1 MTTVITPSST
11 NNLTYDTVSLNGNL
25 LTSFTYGSSNS
36 ITFDKDIT
44 IYSYLVVSGG
54 NGGVNSNTA
63 RYYGQYSGYY
73 GGHGG
78 AGGTVI
84 VNTPAT
90 PIALPANSA
99 FSVSVGAGGTSGNGK
114 GGTSTINFYN
124 IISSSAVASNSTGTV
139 PTSYPNNNPANGAQ
153 GTLYPITGVYYGGAG
168 GAGGTVINEFV
179 VQAGGIGGIGGGG
192 GGGGGGTAMVN
203 YGGAGSNQTTLG
215 AGGTRGMYQVTAA
228 NVTSYSNGGNG
239 SSYAGGGKGGSG
251 GGGGGSVR
259 NFDFPSKRVITG
271 NTANAGTGGNG
282 GTSLGATSGGA
293 GGAVAGIVATIS
305 YPCGA
310 GGGGAGGVNTGG
322 GGGGGGGNLYY
333 LPPAPIGSGDGGA
346 GGSGIVIIYY
356 RVSNILNASNQ
367 DANGFT
373 YSLNS
378 SNNTATLTGSP
389 ANFTNVNVLSTVVS
403 NNITYTVTA
412 IGVNAFL
419 NKTTITSVTLP
430 PSVITIGSSAFYAC
444 SNLATVS
451 CPGATSIGSFG
462 FHLCYALRSVYLPN
476 VRTIGDQVI
485 YRCTSLPSISLP
497 MVTSIGSY
505 SLQNC
510 TSLTSISM
518 PVVTSITENTFEN
531 CTAITY
537 MSLPSIQIISNA
549 LFKGCTS
556 LTTVDLP
563 NVITIGNNSFENCIK
578 LNSIYLPKIT
588 SIGTQAFLYCN
599 AMTVFTI
606 ATNTFL
612 NTIPQFPS
620 GSVKKLVTLITNF
633 TIPIKTIGDAPFQLV
648 DPSSTSLEPFTYTSS
663 NLSVATINGKT
674 VTILG
679 VGTTTITV
687 SQAAT
692 ATASSASSNVT
703 FVVSALTIALKSTS
717 FNSDADTRIINT
729 ITFNKDTTTPKDV
742 TYNNGNYTAY
752 YTTATNIVALDS
764 NSLVSFKTDLLYMNM
779 GKNILGFGS
788 GYGAFE
794 GYTSLISVLISDS
807 ITFINHATFRGCTSL
822 TSISLP
828 KVTAI
833 DSGAFFNCFALR
845 SVSGPIVTGTI
856 GASTFQNCTALT
868 SVTLPNV
875 TIIDNQA
882 FDGCSALTTINLSNV
897 TSIGYS
903 SFRSNKLTSID
914 LPKIITIG
922 ESAFYNN
929 SLTSIS
935 LSTNLSTIG
944 TYAFSNNSLQT
955 PITIPSSVSSIGSN
969 AFASNNLASNN
980 ATSSLITF
988 AGDNTTIMTTLG
1000 TNIFTSNN
1008 ADSTKK
1014 VYISYAYGK
1023 QWSST
1028 STNSLVPSIS
1038 SFDGTTTNI
1047 QFILQK
1053 KSLSYSLT
1061 YQSKQYDGSANAS
1074 FTYDTFGLLSYQSS
1088 SGLVRDDVI
1097 LNGIAQFNNKNA
1109 GTSKPVT
1116 LSNTALSGSAASYYQ
1131 VGSINIGKPNA
1142 DITQKTITPSI
1153 TANNKEYDST
1163 TNATFNYSLTG
1174 LISGDAVSLIING
1187 NFSSSSFGNNKPVT
1201 ISSVILGGVDAN
1213 NYIMSSYPSNLTAN
1227 ITKKFLF
1234 FSIPDKIYDGSSV
1247 IYTYGLSGVFPADTP
1262 YITVSGS
1269 IFFSSIDVSSQPITI
1284 NSSNVSLNGTSSPNY
1299 DASYLLNPPV
1309 NSSLNTLTGFIIK
1322 KPLDISGIFTK
1333 IYDGTTATNPIDLS
1347 GVVSMDNGMVN
1358 LSFTSKT
1365 YDVSGTNA
1373 SRIRITDAS
1382 LNGSRV
1388 NNYYINSTIDLSGT
1402 ITKKQLDISATFVKI
1417 YDGGINAYANR
1428 IDLSGIVSNDNGK
1441 VDISYNNI
1449 TYNTKIVEPGNK
1461 QVTLN
1466 GAFLTGISS
1475 NNYSIN
1481 AITSG
1486 IINKKGLDVSAS
1498 AISKVYDTNANINF
1512 NVDLSG
1518 VIEGDNVNVTA
1529 IGTTTSPNVGTY
1541 ADASLAID
1549 ITPTGD
1555 DFANYAIASTTI
1567 KNNMIISPFKLI
1579 PAITVQDKIY
1589 DASINVSISIS
1600 ISNRLSNDVVDI
1612 STNYI
1617 ANYRNSNAGINKPV
1631 DVSNITIYGTSSGNY
1646 AIDSSYVVFGTIIQK
1661 LVDLSYLS
1669 YTKEYNRNTT
1679 ATPSI
1684 YLTGLLDT
1692 STNVSYTTAA
1702 FSTENAGTNK
1712 QIRISGLVL
1721 YGDTSL
1727 NYRLANTT
1735 TNINGNIT
1743 RRPLSLTTTG
1753 TTKQYDGNQL
1763 INLTTSLDGVLQ
1775 GDIVTLSYS
1784 SPLFNDPHVG
1794 SSKTITISNITLD
1807 GLSSYNYSIASSL
1820 TTTGSITPYILGSPN
1835 IIGIVSTKIY
1845 NSNDGFRDSSS
1856 ADVQLYL
1863 TGMTTP
1869 ASTYPDVSYQ
1879 YATFTLKGTPPYDT
1893 SNNPTN
1899 IPYDN
1904 SNNLNVRVNG
1914 LSLTN
1919 NQYNDYSLNIT
1930 TFDLSGRYISIT
1942 PTPLKIYV
1950 DNSTNI
1956 SKIYNANTNI
1966 DVSLSAYSINPP
1978 NDVSNVSVRYISSNF
1993 DTKNIGTNKPIR
2005 VNNIFLT
2012 GSNNYLYSIDTSLS
2026 LVGTI
2031 TKKAIDISR
2040 NVISKI
2046 YDKTAYSTSIALDL
2060 SGFIQGDSINAT
2072 GDASYGS
2079 SFAGDKPIV
2088 TITNMRVSGSDV
2100 SNYNFPYTTQSTI
2113 DLSGIIYKKP
2123 LTITA
2128 SKIYDGSN
2136 TAYTSDLSL
2145 VGIIQDDI
2153 VRVDASG
2160 QYSQSSAGD
2169 AINANLTNITLSGD
2183 SSSNYNLPSTI
2194 NNINATISRRPLGIT
2209 IAKIYDGSSSIAN
2222 TDIYLNGK
2230 INSDDVN
2237 FIGTGFFIDTSYVGN
2252 RIPANIQGSL
2262 IGNSKDNYSITLLDL
2277 SGSINPKP
2285 VYVDVSSIIYNQSN
2299 VVDFSNLSISAS
2311 LITSDKNRVTLI
2323 KSPQITLVYDSSQA
2337 GSRYIQNA
2345 SGNLFI
2351 TGDLSNNYILDNTR
2365 RIDASINQI
2374 TSTISIT
2381 EKIYDG
2387 SLTIP
2392 LTNYTIN
2399 NIKPGD
2405 DVSLNATSASAAS
2418 AFYSVNRVNSIITGA
2433 SLSGRSSNNY
2443 TLNASTKIS
2452 QSDRIFIRQRPLTVG
2467 INNRVYDGSN
2477 AVYTTN
2483 LYVTNS
2489 IPSDNIQISSASG
2502 SYNSIHAGNKNVSLQ
2517 NIQLSGSNIS
2527 SYRIITRQDI
2537 SGIITK
2543 RPLGIRV
2550 LPKIY
2555 DGSINVF
2562 LSDFSLNNVV
2572 TIDAGKISVSGNGT
2586 YNSKTAGNKT
2596 ATLNDLSL
2604 NSTTTLHLNYDI
2616 SSTIQLDASI
2626 NPLSVSLSALSKI
2639 YDTTTV
2645 FNISNI
2651 IIKNKIMND
2660 TVIVDGSGYYDLS
2673 GAGNRTV
2680 YLSNLSLYGD
2690 SAPNYTAPYT
2700 TSIDSSI
2707 NRAPLRIIVND
2718 KIYDGT
2724 TVISDLSV
2732 NGIFPLDRSNVRITG
2747 FLLYNNNIQGIDKPI
2762 DISNNLKNV
2771 SLTGDKSPNYFIFNS
2786 VYTTGNI
2793 YPKRI
2798 TIIPTITPKIY
2809 DRLTNANVAL
2819 DISGLVAIDYGKYFA
2834 NYVFAN
2840 YNDSFAGTAKPLS
2853 IRKIFITGPFVQNYT
2868 YDTSLANTGDISERP
2883 ISVNV
2888 DANSKIY
2895 DNTIN
2900 ATATY
2905 SLNNVIDGDIVYG
2918 NGYASFNNANAG
2930 IDKAVIASNFI
2941 LSGDSSKNYTIVTS
2955 TITTKATIYPKKIIP
2970 IVGSSV
2976 DKTYNGLLDGFGTID
2991 LSGLILTNDI
3001 SANGTFLFTTPNAGI
3016 NKRIDISNI
3025 YIVGSNALNYEL
3037 SFNQLDTSANI
3048 IPLQLTVNPYTKYY
3062 DGTTRV
3068 DASNVSL
3075 SGIIGSANLK
3085 IGGTIELDSSFVGT
3099 RTMRISNAYL
3109 IGDLSSNYSIIP
3121 QQDISATVLISEV
3134 SIRISD
3140 KIYDGTANVDVSSVV
3155 VNGIQNND
3163 TISVSSIVARYTNN
3177 GIVGNNIR
3185 IDTSSVVLSGDLSAQ
3200 YAMGSINS
3208 IFGNIIPKTLTVSAS
3223 ASNKLYDGLS
3233 DAYATTQIANG
3244 IIPGDNV
3251 NITSF
3256 TANFDTPDIGDNK
3269 TVIINNIQLGGT
3281 SASNYTAL
3289 PTTTTASVLFN
3300 PKIKYCDPL
3309 SSSASQAS
3317 CIVPDYTSV
3326 QAHQTNPNTSKR
3338 MKYAMYTSTKSY
3350 NS

>member
-1 MTTVITPSST
+1 MSTIVNLEWTRIIGGSNNDVIFSINIGSDNSIYVAGYTASSLFNGTSKTDGINAGFLAKYSFDTTLQWTRIVGGTAGDIQFNSITIDSAGYIYAAGTSSISIDGQTKSST
-11 NNLTYDTVSLNGNL
+11 NTQTDGLIVKYDTNGNKIWTKLIGSIYFAVILNIYNKAGFIYIAGYGGGFPTTTGLGANDGFISKYDTNGTFQWTRIFGAGANDGLYEIAISPDNYIYSGGSSQYSPSYANNIDGQPIYNLQDCTLVKYDINGNKQWTRTFGSYGRERINCLAYGSDNYLYVAGFSDSAFVNVSSLN
-25 LTSFTYGSSNS
+25 SPSGSNDGFIAKYHPDGTFQWSVFIGGSGDDGILSIKLGSDNS
-36 ITFDKDIT
+36 I
-44 IYSYLVVSGG
+44 YVGG
-54 NGGVNSNTA
+54 YTSSSSFNGQTNNGGYDGFLSKYSNAGVHQWTKFI
-63 RYYGQYSGYY
+63 
-73 GGHGG
+73 GG
-78 AGGTVI
+78 A
-84 VNTPAT
+84 N
-90 PIALPANSA
+90 
-99 FSVSVGAGGTSGNGK
+99 
-114 GGTSTINFYN
+114 
-124 IISSSAVASNSTGTV
+124 
-139 PTSYPNNNPANGAQ
+139 
-153 GTLYPITGVYYGGAG
+153 
-168 GAGGTVINEFV
+168 NEFIRSIV
-179 VQAGGIGGIGGGG
+179 IDNAGGIY
-192 GGGGGGTAMVN
+192 V
-203 YGGAGSNQTTLG
+203 AGSTASSFNGQT
-215 AGGTRGMYQVTAA
+215 
-228 NVTSYSNGGNG
+228 NNGGD
-239 SSYAGGGKGGSG
+239 SCFFAKYIES
-251 GGGGGSVR
+251 
-259 NFDFPSKRVITG
+259 
-271 NTANAGTGGNG
+271 
-282 GTSLGATSGGA
+282 
-293 GGAVAGIVATIS
+293 
-305 YPCGA
+305 
-310 GGGGAGGVNTGG
+310 
-322 GGGGGGGNLYY
+322 
-333 LPPAPIGSGDGGA
+333 
-346 GGSGIVIIYY
+346 
-356 RVSNILNASNQ
+356 VSNAT
-367 DANGFT
+367 DVTVNGLKYTF
-373 YSLNS
+373 NNV
-378 SNNTATLTGSP
+378 NNTASVKLITLQQPVTISQSIS
-389 ANFTNVNVLSTVVS
+389 ANNKS
-403 NNITYTVTA
+403 YTVNF
-412 IGVNAFL
+412 IEDNAFL
-419 NKTTITSVTLP
+419 NIIAMTSISIPSSITSIGTNAFKGCTGLSSLILP
-430 PSVITIGSSAFYAC
+430 TGIITIGASSFEGCTGLASITISNSVATIGASCFKNCSNMSSVVMSNSVITIGDYAFQY
-444 SNLATVS
+444 
-451 CPGATSIGSFG
+451 
-462 FHLCYALRSVYLPN
+462 
-476 VRTIGDQVI
+476 
-485 YRCTSLPSISLP
+485 
-497 MVTSIGSY
+497 
-505 SLQNC
+505 
-510 TSLTSISM
+510 
-518 PVVTSITENTFEN
+518 
-531 CTAITY
+531 
-537 MSLPSIQIISNA
+537 
-549 LFKGCTS
+549 
-556 LTTVDLP
+556 
-563 NVITIGNNSFENCIK
+563 
-578 LNSIYLPKIT
+578 
-588 SIGTQAFLYCN
+588 
-599 AMTVFTI
+599 
-606 ATNTFL
+606 
-612 NTIPQFPS
+612 
-620 GSVKKLVTLITNF
+620 
-633 TIPIKTIGDAPFQLV
+633 
-648 DPSSTSLEPFTYTSS
+648 
-663 NLSVATINGKT
+663 
-674 VTILG
+674 
-679 VGTTTITV
+679 
-687 SQAAT
+687 
-692 ATASSASSNVT
+692 
-703 FVVSALTIALKSTS
+703 
-717 FNSDADTRIINT
+717 
-729 ITFNKDTTTPKDV
+729 NK
-742 TYNNGNYTAY
+742 
-752 YTTATNIVALDS
+752 
-764 NSLVSFKTDLLYMNM
+764 
-779 GKNILGFGS
+779 
-788 GYGAFE
+788 
-794 GYTSLISVLISDS
+794 
-807 ITFINHATFRGCTSL
+807 
-822 TSISLP
+822 
-828 KVTAI
+828 
-833 DSGAFFNCFALR
+833 
-845 SVSGPIVTGTI
+845 
-856 GASTFQNCTALT
+856 
-868 SVTLPNV
+868 
-875 TIIDNQA
+875 
-882 FDGCSALTTINLSNV
+882 
-897 TSIGYS
+897 
-903 SFRSNKLTSID
+903 
-914 LPKIITIG
+914 
-922 ESAFYNN
+922 
-929 SLTSIS
+929 LTSIS
-935 LSTNLSTIG
+935 LSTNLSTISA
-944 TYAFSNNSLQT
+944 YAFSNNSLQT

-988 AGDNTTIMTTLG
+988 AGDNNTIMTTLG
-1000 TNIFTSNN
+1000 TNIFTNNN

-1028 STNSLVPSIS
+1028 TNSLIPLPS
-1038 SFDGTTTNI
+1038 SFDSNASNI

-1097 LNGIAQFNNKNA
+1097 LTGIAQFNNKNA

-1131 VGSINIGKPNA
+1131 VGSINIAKPNA

-1163 TNATFNYSLTG
+1163 TKAEFNYSLTG
-1174 LISGDAVSLIING
+1174 LISGDVVSLTING
-1187 NFSSSSFGNNKPVT
+1187 NFSSSSFGNNKQVT
-1201 ISSVILGGVDAN
+1201 ISSVILGGTDAN

-1234 FSIPDKIYDGSSV
+1234 FSIPDKVYDGSST
-1247 IYTYGLSGVFPADTP
+1247 IYTYGLSGVFTVDTP

-1309 NSSLNTLTGFIIK
+1309 DSLLNPLTGFIIK

-1347 GVVSMDNGMVN
+1347 GVVSMDTGTVN

-1382 LNGSRV
+1382 LNGSRAT
-1388 NNYYINSTIDLSGT
+1388 NYYINSTIDLSGT

-1417 YDGGINAYANR
+1417 YDGSINAYTNR
-1428 IDLSGIVSNDNGK
+1428 IDLSGIVSGDSGK
-1441 VDISYNNI
+1441 VDISYTNI
-1449 TYNTKIVEPGNK
+1449 TYNSKTAQTGK

-1481 AITSG
+1481 AITTG
-1486 IINKKGLDVSAS
+1486 AINKKKLDVSAS
-1498 AISKVYDTNANINF
+1498 VISKVYDTNTNIDF
-1512 NVDLSG
+1512 YVDLSG
-1518 VIEGDNVNVTA
+1518 VIEGDTVDA
-1529 IGTTTSPNVGTY
+1529 IGTGTTPSPNAGTY
-1541 ADASLAID
+1541 ADASLTLEINL
-1549 ITPTGD
+1549 TGD
-1555 DFANYAIASTTI
+1555 DVGNYETDRTTI

-1579 PAITVQDKIY
+1579 PSITVQDKIY
-1589 DASINVSISIS
+1589 NTTRNAYISIN
-1600 ISNRLSNDVVDI
+1600 ISNRISADIVDI
-1612 STNYI
+1612 STNYV
-1617 ANYRNSNAGINKPV
+1617 ANYRNANAGVNKPV
-1631 DVSNITIYGTSSGNY
+1631 DVSNITLFGTSSGNY
-1646 AIDSSYVVFGTIIQK
+1646 TIDSSSVAFGTIIQK
-1661 LVDLSYLS
+1661 LVDLSYSS
-1669 YTKEYNRNTT
+1669 YTRVYDINTT

-1692 STNVSYTTAA
+1692 STDVSYTTAA
-1702 FSTENAGTNK
+1702 FSTQNAGTNK
-1712 QIRISGLVL
+1712 QIIISGLVL

-1735 TNINGNIT
+1735 TTINGNIT
-1743 RRPLSLTTTG
+1743 RKPLSLTIIESTK
-1753 TTKQYDGNQL
+1753 TKQYDGNQL

-1820 TTTGSITPYILGSPN
+1820 TTTGSITPYILGSAN

-1845 NSNDGFRDSSS
+1845 NRNNGFRDSSS

-1904 SNNLNVRVNG
+1904 SNNLNVRVYG
-1914 LSLTN
+1914 LALTN
-1919 NQYNDYSLNIT
+1919 NEYNDYSLNIT

-1942 PTPLKIYV
+1942 PTPLQIYV
-1950 DNSTNI
+1950 DNSSNI
-1956 SKIYNANTNI
+1956 SKIYNGNRNI
-1966 DVSLSAYSINPP
+1966 DVSLSAYRINPP

-1993 DTKNIGTNKPIR
+1993 NTKNVGTNIPIS

-2026 LVGTI
+2026 LVGSI
-2031 TKKAIDISR
+2031 TKKTIDISR

-2072 GDASYGS
+2072 GDANYGS
-2079 SFAGDKPIV
+2079 SFAGNKPIV
-2088 TITNMRVSGSDV
+2088 TITNMRLSGSDV

-2136 TAYTSDLSL
+2136 TVYTSDLSL
-2145 VGIIQDDI
+2145 AGIIQGDI
-2153 VRVDASG
+2153 VRADASG
-2160 QYSQSSAGD
+2160 QYPQSSAGD
-2169 AINANLTNITLSGD
+2169 AINANLTNITLFGD

-2222 TDIYLNGK
+2222 TDIYLNGT

-2262 IGNSKDNYSITLLDL
+2262 IGNSKDNYSITLSDL

-2299 VVDFSNLSISAS
+2299 FVDFSNLSISAS

-2323 KSPQITLVYDSSQA
+2323 KSPQIQLLYDSSQA

-2365 RIDASINQI
+2365 RIDASINRI
-2374 TSTISIT
+2374 LATISIT

-2387 SLTIP
+2387 TVNIP

-2405 DVSLNATSASAAS
+2405 DVSLNAISATAAS
-2418 AFYSVNRVNSIITGA
+2418 AFYSATNRVNSTITGA
-2433 SLSGRSSNNY
+2433 TLSGRSSDNY
-2443 TLNASTKIS
+2443 TLNPTYS
-2452 QSDRIFIRQRPLTVG
+2452 QRIFIRQRPLTVG
-2467 INNRVYDGSN
+2467 INNRVYDGTN
-2477 AVYTTN
+2477 AVYTSN
-2483 LYVTNS
+2483 LYVSNS
-2489 IPSDNIQISSASG
+2489 IPSDNIQIKSADG
-2502 SYNSIHAGNKNVSLQ
+2502 SYNNIHAGNKNVTLQ

-2527 SYRIITRQDI
+2527 SYSINSRQDI

-2543 RPLGIRV
+2543 RQLGIRV

-2572 TIDAGKISVSGNGT
+2572 TIDAGKILVSGYGL

-2596 ATLNDLSL
+2596 AILNNLSL

-2616 SSTIQLDASI
+2616 SSIIQLDASI
-2626 NPLSVSLSALSKI
+2626 NPLQVSLSAFSKI
-2639 YDTTTV
+2639 YDTTTA
-2645 FNISNI
+2645 FNINNI

-2660 TVIVDGSGYYDLS
+2660 AVVVDGSGYYDLS

-2680 YLSNLSLYGD
+2680 YLSNLSLFGD
-2690 SAPNYTAPYT
+2690 SAPNYTIPGAT
-2700 TSIDSSI
+2700 TIDASI
-2707 NRAPLRIIVND
+2707 NPAPLTIIVND
-2718 KIYDGT
+2718 KTYDGNNI
-2724 TVISDLSV
+2724 ISDLSV
-2732 NGIFPLDRSNVRITG
+2732 NGIFPIDLNNVRITG
-2747 FLLYNNNIQGIDKPI
+2747 FLLYNNSIQGINKRL

-2771 SLTGDKSPNYFIFNS
+2771 SLIGNKSHNYSIFNS
-2786 VYTTGNI
+2786 IYTTGNI
-2793 YPKRI
+2793 NAKLI

-2809 DRLTNANVAL
+2809 DRVTDVNVAL
-2819 DISGLVAIDYGKYFA
+2819 DISGLVAIDIGKYFA
-2834 NYVFAN
+2834 SYVFAN
-2840 YNDSFAGTAKPLS
+2840 YNNSSVGNAKPIS
-2853 IRKIFITGPFVQNYT
+2853 IREIFLTGPYVQNYT
-2868 YDTSLANTGDISERP
+2868 YDSSLTNTGDIFKRS
-2883 ISVNV
+2883 ISVNAN
-2888 DANSKIY
+2888 ANSKIY

-2905 SLNNVIDGDIVYG
+2905 SLNGVIDGDIVYV
-2918 NGYASFNNANAG
+2918 NGDASFNNANAG
-2930 IDKAVIASNFI
+2930 KDKEVIASNFR
-2941 LSGDSSKNYTIVTS
+2941 LSGDSSQNYNIVTS

-2970 IVGSSV
+2970 IVASSV

-3025 YIVGSNALNYEL
+3025 YIAGSNALNYEL
-3037 SFNQLDTSANI
+3037 SFNQLESSANI
-3048 IPLQLTVNPYTKYY
+3048 VPLQLTVNPYTKYY

-3068 DASNVSL
+3068 DTSNVAL
-3075 SGIIGSANLK
+3075 SGMIGSANLK

-3099 RTMRISNAYL
+3099 RTMRLSNAYL
-3109 IGDLSSNYSIIP
+3109 IGDLSTNYSIIP
-3121 QQDISATVLISEV
+3121 EQDISATVLISEV

-3140 KIYDGTANVDVSSVV
+3140 KIYDGSANVDVSSVV
-3155 VNGIQNND
+3155 LYGLKNND
-3163 TISVSSIVARYTNN
+3163 NISVSSIAAKYTNN

-3185 IDTSSVVLSGDLSAQ
+3185 IDISSVVLSGDLSSQ
-3200 YAMGSINS
+3200 YAIGSINN
-3208 IFGNIIPKTLTVSAS
+3208 IFGNITPKTLTVSAT
-3223 ASNKLYDGLS
+3223 ANNKFYNGLLYA
-3233 DAYATTQIANG
+3233 DATAQIANG

-3251 NITSF
+3251 NIRSF
-3256 TANFDTPDIGDNK
+3256 SANFDTPDIGDNK

-3289 PTTTTASVLFN
+3289 HTTTTASVLFN

-3309 SSSASQAS
+3309 SGSASQAS
-3317 CIVPDYTSV
+3317 CIVPDYTNL
-3326 QAHQTNPNTSKR
+3326 QQTNPNTSKR
-3338 MKYAMYTSTKSY
+3338 MKYAMYTTTKSY

>member
-1 MTTVITPSST
+1 MASVITPSST

-54 NGGVNSNTA
+54 NGGTTAPNNSLTPNSP
-63 RYYGQYSGYY
+63 YV
-73 GGHGG
+73 GGNGG

-84 VNTPAT
+84 LTTPAT

-99 FSVSVGAGGTSGNGK
+99 FSVSVGAGGTNNGGR
-114 GGTSTINFYN
+114 GGSSSINFYN
-124 IISSSAVASNSTGTV
+124 IVSTTATANTSTGTPADTAYNLV
-139 PTSYPNNNPANGAQ
+139 YVSQQGANFPQMKNINSTTGANG
-153 GTLYPITGVYYGGAG
+153 TMYPVTGVYYGGAG
-168 GAGGTVINEFV
+168 GAGGVYFGGWFG
-179 VQAGGIGGIGGGG
+179 AGNTGGNGGIGGGG
-192 GGGGGGTAMVN
+192 GGGGSQDAVARD
-203 YGGAGSNQTTLG
+203 GGAGSGQLTLSS
-215 AGGTRGMYQVTAA
+215 GGVRGPAQASNAPSNT
-228 NVTSYSNGGNG
+228 YSNGGNG
-239 SSYAGGGKGGSG
+239 TSYSGGGKGGSG
-251 GGGGGSVR
+251 GGGGGGVR
-259 NFDFPSKRVITG
+259 NLQATTLVG
-271 NTANAGTGGNG
+271 GTGGNG
-282 GTSLGATSGGA
+282 GTSLGSTQGGTSVYGGQA
-293 GGAVAGIVATIS
+293 GYAG
-305 YPCGA
+305 GA

-322 GGGGGGGNLYY
+322 GGGGAGASANNANGVYT
-333 LPPAPIGSGDGGA
+333 SSGA

-356 RVSNILNASNQ
+356 RVSNVLNASNQ

-373 YSLNS
+373 YSFNS
-378 SNNTATLTGSP
+378 SNNTATLTGSS

-430 PSVITIGSSAFYAC
+430 ASVT
-444 SNLATVS
+444 
-451 CPGATSIGSFG
+451 
-462 FHLCYALRSVYLPN
+462 
-476 VRTIGDQVI
+476 
-485 YRCTSLPSISLP
+485 
-497 MVTSIGSY
+497 
-505 SLQNC
+505 
-510 TSLTSISM
+510 
-518 PVVTSITENTFEN
+518 
-531 CTAITY
+531 
-537 MSLPSIQIISNA
+537 
-549 LFKGCTS
+549 
-556 LTTVDLP
+556 
-563 NVITIGNNSFENCIK
+563 
-578 LNSIYLPKIT
+578 
-588 SIGTQAFLYCN
+588 
-599 AMTVFTI
+599 
-606 ATNTFL
+606 
-612 NTIPQFPS
+612 
-620 GSVKKLVTLITNF
+620 
-633 TIPIKTIGDAPFQLV
+633 
-648 DPSSTSLEPFTYTSS
+648 
-663 NLSVATINGKT
+663 
-674 VTILG
+674 
-679 VGTTTITV
+679 
-687 SQAAT
+687 
-692 ATASSASSNVT
+692 
-703 FVVSALTIALKSTS
+703 
-717 FNSDADTRIINT
+717 
-729 ITFNKDTTTPKDV
+729 
-742 TYNNGNYTAY
+742 
-752 YTTATNIVALDS
+752 
-764 NSLVSFKTDLLYMNM
+764 
-779 GKNILGFGS
+779 
-788 GYGAFE
+788 
-794 GYTSLISVLISDS
+794 
-807 ITFINHATFRGCTSL
+807 
-822 TSISLP
+822 
-828 KVTAI
+828 
-833 DSGAFFNCFALR
+833 
-845 SVSGPIVTGTI
+845 TI
-856 GASTFQNCTALT
+856 GALSFNNCTALT
-868 SVTLPNV
+868 SVTLSNV
-875 TIIDNQA
+875 TFIDNQA

-897 TSIGYS
+897 TSIGNS
-903 SFRSNKLTSID
+903 SFRSNKLTRID

-922 ESAFYNN
+922 EYAFYNN
-929 SLTSIS
+929 SLTSISLSTNLSTIGAYAFSNNKLTSIS

-988 AGDNTTIMTTLG
+988 AGDNTTIITTLG
-1000 TNIFTSNN
+1000 ANIFTSNN

-1028 STNSLVPSIS
+1028 TNSLIPSIS
-1038 SFDGTTTNI
+1038 SFDGTITNI
-1047 QFILQK
+1047 LVILQK
-1053 KSLSYSLT
+1053 KSLSYSIT
-1061 YQSKQYDGSANAS
+1061 YNSKTYDGSANAS

-1187 NFSSSSFGNNKPVT
+1187 NFSSSSFGNNKQVT

-1213 NYIMSSYPSNLTAN
+1213 NYIMGSYPSNLTAN

-1234 FSIPDKIYDGSSV
+1234 FSISDKIYDGSST
-1247 IYTYGLSGVFPADTP
+1247 IYTYGLSGVFPVDTP

-1269 IFFSSIDVSSQPITI
+1269 IFFSSIYVSSQPITI
-1284 NSSNVSLNGTSSPNY
+1284 NSSNVSLIGTSSPNY

-1309 NSSLNTLTGFIIK
+1309 NSLLNPLTGFIIK

-1347 GVVSMDNGMVN
+1347 GVVSMDTGTVN

-1382 LNGSRV
+1382 LNGSRAT
-1388 NNYYINSTIDLSGT
+1388 NYYINSTIDLSGT

-1417 YDGGINAYANR
+1417 YDGSINAYTNR
-1428 IDLSGIVSNDNGK
+1428 IDLSGIVTGDSGK
-1441 VDISYNNI
+1441 VDISYTNI
-1449 TYNTKIVEPGNK
+1449 TYNSKTAQTGK

-1475 NNYSIN
+1475 NNYLTNIRTTG
-1481 AITSG
+1481 A
-1486 IINKKGLDVSAS
+1486 INKKRLDVSAS
-1498 AISKVYDTNANINF
+1498 AISKVYDSNTNIDF
-1512 NVDLSG
+1512 YVDLSG
-1518 VIEGDNVNVTA
+1518 VIEGDSVDA
-1529 IGTTTSPNVGTY
+1529 IGTGTTPSPNVGTY
-1541 ADASLAID
+1541 ADASLTLEINL
-1549 ITPTGD
+1549 TGD
-1555 DFANYAIASTTI
+1555 DVGNYETASTTK

-1579 PAITVQDKIY
+1579 PSITVQDKIY
-1589 DASINVSISIS
+1589 DTTRNVSISIN
-1600 ISNRLSNDVVDI
+1600 ISNRISADIVDI
-1612 STNYI
+1612 STNYV
-1617 ANYRNSNAGINKPV
+1617 ANYRNANAGVNKPV
-1631 DVSNITIYGTSSGNY
+1631 DVSNITLFGTSTGNY
-1646 AIDSSYVVFGTIIQK
+1646 TIDSTSVAFGTIIQK
-1661 LVDLSYLS
+1661 LVDLSYSS
-1669 YTKEYNRNTT
+1669 YTRVYDRNTT

-1692 STNVSYTTAA
+1692 STDVSYNTAA
-1702 FSTENAGTNK
+1702 FSTQNAGTNK
-1712 QIRISGLVL
+1712 QIIISGLVL

-1735 TNINGNIT
+1735 TTINGNIT
-1743 RRPLSLTTTG
+1743 RKPLSLTITESTK
-1753 TTKQYDGNQL
+1753 TKQYDGTQL
-1763 INLTTSLDGVLQ
+1763 INLTTSLTGVLQ

-1845 NSNDGFRDSSS
+1845 NPNVGFRDSSS

-1904 SNNLNVRVNG
+1904 LNNLNVRVYG
-1914 LSLTN
+1914 LALTN
-1919 NQYNDYSLNIT
+1919 NQDNDYSLNIT

-1950 DNSTNI
+1950 DNSSNI
-1956 SKIYNANTNI
+1956 SKIYNGNRNI
-1966 DVSLSAYSINPP
+1966 DVSLSAYRINPP

-1993 DTKNIGTNKPIR
+1993 NNKNVGTNIPIS

-2012 GSNNYLYSIDTSLS
+2012 GSDNYLYSIDTSLS

-2060 SGFIQGDSINAT
+2060 SGFIQGDSINAR

-2079 SFAGDKPIV
+2079 SFAGNKPIV
-2088 TITNMRVSGSDV
+2088 TITNIQVSGSDV

-2128 SKIYDGSN
+2128 SKIYHGSN
-2136 TAYTSDLSL
+2136 TVYTSDLSL

-2209 IAKIYDGSSSIAN
+2209 IAKIYDGSSSIAI

-2262 IGNSKDNYSITLLDL
+2262 TGNSKDNYSITLSDL

-2323 KSPQITLVYDSSQA
+2323 KSPQIQLLYDSSQA

-2365 RIDASINQI
+2365 RIDASINRI
-2374 TSTISIT
+2374 LATLSIS

-2387 SLTIP
+2387 TVNIP

-2405 DVSLNATSASAAS
+2405 DVSLNAISAAAAS
-2418 AFYSVNRVNSIITGA
+2418 AFYSANRVNSTITGA
-2433 SLSGRSSNNY
+2433 TLSGRSSDNY
-2443 TLNASTKIS
+2443 TLNPTYS
-2452 QSDRIFIRQRPLTVG
+2452 QRIFIRQRPLTVG
-2467 INNRVYDGSN
+2467 INNRVYDGTN
-2477 AVYTTN
+2477 AVYTSN
-2483 LYVTNS
+2483 LYVSNS
-2489 IPSDNIQISSASG
+2489 IPSDNIQIKSADG
-2502 SYNSIHAGNKNVSLQ
+2502 SYNNIHAGNKNVSLQ

-2527 SYRIITRQDI
+2527 SYSINSRQDI

-2543 RPLGIRV
+2543 RQLGIRV

-2572 TIDAGKISVSGNGT
+2572 TIDAGKILVSGYGL

-2596 ATLNDLSL
+2596 AILNNLSL

-2626 NPLSVSLSALSKI
+2626 NILQVSISTLSKT
-2639 YDTTTV
+2639 YDTTTA
-2645 FNISNI
+2645 FNINNI

-2660 TVIVDGSGYYDLS
+2660 TVIVNGSGYYDS
-2673 GAGNRTV
+2673 FDAGNRIV
-2680 YLSNLSLYGD
+2680 YLSNLSLFGD
-2690 SAPNYTAPYT
+2690 SAPNYTIPGAT
-2700 TSIDSSI
+2700 TIDASI
-2707 NRAPLRIIVND
+2707 NQAPLTIIVND

-2724 TVISDLSV
+2724 TVTSDISV
-2732 NGIFPLDRSNVRITG
+2732 NGIYPVDQNDVYITG
-2747 FLLYNNNIQGIDKPI
+2747 NIFYNNSIQGIDKPI

-2771 SLTGDKSPNYFIFNS
+2771 SLNGNKSPNYTISNN

-2798 TIIPTITPKIY
+2798 TITPTITPKIY
-2809 DRLTNANVAL
+2809 DRSTSANVAL
-2819 DISGLVAIDYGKYFA
+2819 DISGLVAIDVGKYSA

-2840 YNDSFAGTAKPLS
+2840 YNDSMVGTAKPIS
-2853 IRKIFITGPFVQNYT
+2853 IRKIFINGPFVQNYT
-2868 YDTSLANTGDISERP
+2868 YDSYLITTGDIFKRS
-2883 ISVNV
+2883 ISVNAN
-2888 DANSKIY
+2888 ANSKIY

-2905 SLNNVIDGDIVYG
+2905 SLNGVIDGDIVYV
-2918 NGYASFNNANAG
+2918 NGDASFNTANAG
-2930 IDKAVIASNFI
+2930 KDKEVIASNFR
-2941 LSGDSSKNYTIVTS
+2941 LSGDSSQNYNIVTS
-2955 TITTKATIYPKKIIP
+2955 TITTKSTIYPKKIIP
-2970 IVGSSV
+2970 IVASSV
-2976 DKTYNGLLDGFGTID
+2976 AKTYNGLLDGFGTID

-3025 YIVGSNALNYEL
+3025 YIAGSNALNYEL
-3037 SFNQLDTSANI
+3037 SFNQLESSANI
-3048 IPLQLTVNPYTKYY
+3048 VPLQLTVNPYTKYY

-3068 DASNVSL
+3068 DTSNVAL
-3075 SGIIGSANLK
+3075 SGMIGSANLK

-3109 IGDLSSNYSIIP
+3109 IGDLSTNYSIIP
-3121 QQDISATVLISEV
+3121 EQDISATVLISEV

-3140 KIYDGTANVDVSSVV
+3140 KIYDGSANVDVSSVV
-3155 VNGIQNND
+3155 LYGLKNND
-3163 TISVSSIVARYTNN
+3163 NISVSSIAAKYTNN

-3185 IDTSSVVLSGDLSAQ
+3185 IDISSVVLSGDLSAQ
-3200 YAMGSINS
+3200 YAISGTNTV
-3208 IFGNIIPKTLTVSAS
+3208 FGNITPKTLTVSAT
-3223 ASNKLYDGLS
+3223 ANNKFYNGLLYA
-3233 DAYATTQIANG
+3233 DATAQIANG

-3251 NITSF
+3251 NIRSF
-3256 TANFDTPDIGDNK
+3256 SANFDTPDIGDNK

-3309 SSSASQAS
+3309 SSSASQVS

-3326 QAHQTNPNTSKR
+3326 QAHQTNTNTSKR
-3338 MKYAMYTSTKSY
+3338 MKYAMYTTTKSY